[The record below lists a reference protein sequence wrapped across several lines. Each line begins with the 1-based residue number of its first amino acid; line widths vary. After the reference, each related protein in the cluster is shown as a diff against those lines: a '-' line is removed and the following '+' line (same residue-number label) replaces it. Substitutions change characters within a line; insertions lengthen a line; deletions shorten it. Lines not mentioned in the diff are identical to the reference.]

1 MQSELSSLSR
11 RIAAV
16 CHERTDVQRYLFE
29 YRNTRRD
36 LQQWEKRLAELN
48 SERDALIERQ
58 RRLFQERRAK

>member
-1 MQSELSSLSR
+1 MQSELSSLSS

-29 YRNTRRD
+29 YRHTRRD

-48 SERDALIERQ
+48 GERDALIERQ
-58 RRLFQERRAK
+58 RQVFKKWKAK